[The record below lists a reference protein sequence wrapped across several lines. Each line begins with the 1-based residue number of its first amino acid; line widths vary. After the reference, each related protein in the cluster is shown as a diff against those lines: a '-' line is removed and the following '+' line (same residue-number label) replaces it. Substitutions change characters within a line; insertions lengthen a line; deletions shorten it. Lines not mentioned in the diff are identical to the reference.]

1 MKMVPVSHKPIKTT
15 QFFQDNG
22 HSPRMCRSGC
32 NWWSGVTWKSPEVK
46 WRHNPVFAN
55 RSRQDG
61 DRDAQMVPND
71 SARRAASEDMHIDLL
86 ESWSDVDLTLTWL
99 EVKFPNL
106 PFKVNDYMLR
116 SGLARRLR
124 WHHFHFRFTYIK
136 KVINEKPSPKTKK
149 EKTQMKQFFI
159 WWPLEQLLSQYFV
172 QEGANLARVQCTRYQ
187 NPKTPWIWPTIFW
200 GWGQFGFLFSYFY
213 YKILFYFSA
222 QGGGERAWPTCPPP
236 SYVPALE
243 PKPLTLGQIWS
254 ENVVGAWGKLPNA
267 FFRILPSY
275 HTFGDDNDCLRKIT
289 IF

>member
-99 EVKFPNL
+99 EVKFSNL

-149 EKTQMKQFFI
+149 EKTKWNNFSFDDLWSSYLASISSRRGPTWLGCNVPATKTRKLLGFGPLFFGG
-159 WWPLEQLLSQYFV
+159 
-172 QEGANLARVQCTRYQ
+172 GANSV
-187 NPKTPWIWPTIFW
+187 
-200 GWGQFGFLFSYFY
+200 
-213 YKILFYFSA
+213 FYFLIFIIKFYFIFPLR
-222 QGGGERAWPTCPPP
+222 GGGRGHGPRAPPP